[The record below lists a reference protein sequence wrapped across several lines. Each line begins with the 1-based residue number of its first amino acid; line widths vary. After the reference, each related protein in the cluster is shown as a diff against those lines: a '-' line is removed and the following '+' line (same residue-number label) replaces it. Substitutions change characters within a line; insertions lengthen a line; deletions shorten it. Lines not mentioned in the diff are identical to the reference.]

1 MAAVFTRPQPITL
14 AGPGTWR
21 ATRARS
27 AISSLL
33 KNLLPPQSTLPCFA
47 CQMFLQNV
55 SSRLAFVHKVILVGK
70 KSLSTWALCI
80 LYVKWISLLGQRP
93 RVQHT
98 RWVRRELLCWETGG
112 PTHSNFLASDQT
124 SSMDAKIQQNN
135 TLLCDR
141 SPTRR
146 EQELGRTSYCPPS
159 PHFLKHCHF
168 GELALGNKRKIAKC
182 SLETKVWFAHK
193 REGRNWKKTEAFKIA
208 FMNFSQT

>member
-1 MAAVFTRPQPITL
+1 MYAELWNWAGEASCEKSVSTQILKVYLKTKTKTKNFRGEIESGTQLASPGADSGRHFKKPAKGDVPLLTWRLYLLGRSQSRRPCQ
-14 AGPGTWR
+14 ATWR
-21 ATRARS
+21 ATRART
-27 AISSLL
+27 AISLFL

-124 SSMDAKIQQNN
+124 S
-135 TLLCDR
+135 
-141 SPTRR
+141 
-146 EQELGRTSYCPPS
+146 
-159 PHFLKHCHF
+159 
-168 GELALGNKRKIAKC
+168 
-182 SLETKVWFAHK
+182 
-193 REGRNWKKTEAFKIA
+193 
-208 FMNFSQT
+208 

>member
-1 MAAVFTRPQPITL
+1 MGLGWLLLVRTQAAILRSQRRATFRSLHGGCIYFAAANQRRPCQ
-14 AGPGTWR
+14 ATWR
-21 ATRARS
+21 ATRART
-27 AISSLL
+27 AISLFL
-33 KNLLPPQSTLPCFA
+33 KNLLPSQSPLPCFA

-124 SSMDAKIQQNN
+124 S
-135 TLLCDR
+135 
-141 SPTRR
+141 
-146 EQELGRTSYCPPS
+146 
-159 PHFLKHCHF
+159 
-168 GELALGNKRKIAKC
+168 
-182 SLETKVWFAHK
+182 
-193 REGRNWKKTEAFKIA
+193 
-208 FMNFSQT
+208 

>member
-1 MAAVFTRPQPITL
+1 MYAELWNWAGEASCEKSVSTQIRKVYLKTKTKTKNFRGEIESGTRL
-14 AGPGTWR
+14 ASPGADSGRHFKKPAKGDVPLLTWRLYLLARSQSRRPCQATWR
-21 ATRARS
+21 ATRAS
-27 AISSLL
+27 TAISLFL

-124 SSMDAKIQQNN
+124 
-135 TLLCDR
+135 
-141 SPTRR
+141 
-146 EQELGRTSYCPPS
+146 G
-159 PHFLKHCHF
+159 
-168 GELALGNKRKIAKC
+168 
-182 SLETKVWFAHK
+182 
-193 REGRNWKKTEAFKIA
+193 
-208 FMNFSQT
+208 